1 MFRTGDGGASWSEVY
16 RNDAPEIFFDA
27 LRFADQSRGY
37 ALGDP
42 IAGRFVL
49 IETTDSGATWHELP
63 GPEAK
68 AGEDAFAGGP

>member
-1 MFRTGDGGASWSEVY
+1 MFRSGDGGASWSY